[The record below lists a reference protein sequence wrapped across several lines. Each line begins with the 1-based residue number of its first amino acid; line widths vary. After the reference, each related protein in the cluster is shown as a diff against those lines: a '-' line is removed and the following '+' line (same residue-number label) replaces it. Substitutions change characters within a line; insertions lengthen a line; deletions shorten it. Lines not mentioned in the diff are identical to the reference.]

1 MDLTTTYLGL
11 TLKSPLIVGAA
22 APLTEKLEYLP
33 VLEQAGAAAIVLHSL
48 FEEQLEQESSTLH
61 FHLEQGIDSFAE
73 ALSYFPEP
81 QIYPVGP
88 QLYLDHLKRAKELV
102 SVPIIASLNGDTLG
116 GWLDFACQIEA
127 AGADALELNLYS
139 LPTDPD
145 VSAAEIEDEYVQIV
159 RTVCEEI
166 RIPLA
171 VKLSPFFTNPA
182 NLAKRLQ
189 QVGAD
194 GLVLFNRFYQPD
206 IDIETLEVVPRLLL
220 STPLEQRL
228 PMHWLALLYERVP
241 LDLAATSG
249 IQHGTDVVK
258 MLMAGATTVQIVGA
272 LLRHGAEQLRVI
284 EQELVEWLQAHEYES
299 LAQLR
304 GSMSLVRCPDPHH
317 FERVQYIRS
326 LETYQ
331 PQWHVVNQ
339 R

>member
-1 MDLTTTYLGL
+1 
-11 TLKSPLIVGAA
+11 V
-22 APLTEKLEYLP
+22 
-33 VLEQAGAAAIVLHSL
+33 AGA
-48 FEEQLEQESSTLH
+48 
-61 FHLEQGIDSFAE
+61 
-73 ALSYFPEP
+73 
-81 QIYPVGP
+81 
-88 QLYLDHLKRAKELV
+88 
-102 SVPIIASLNGDTLG
+102 N
-116 GWLDFACQIEA
+116 
-127 AGADALELNLYS
+127 ALELNLYS

-166 RIPLA
+166 RISLA

-299 LAQLR
+299 LEQLR

-331 PQWHVVNQ
+331 PQWHVINQ